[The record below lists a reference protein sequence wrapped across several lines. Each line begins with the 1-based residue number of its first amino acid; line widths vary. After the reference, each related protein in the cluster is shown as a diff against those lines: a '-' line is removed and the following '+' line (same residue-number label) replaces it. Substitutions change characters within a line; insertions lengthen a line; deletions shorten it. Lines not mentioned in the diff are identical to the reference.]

1 MRVLLID
8 VNCKYSSTGKIVYSL
23 YQAARAN
30 GDEAAICYG
39 RGPLINEENIY
50 RFSPPAEVYVH
61 ALLTR
66 ITGLTGCFSPLAT
79 RNLIRYMEQYRPDV
93 VHIHELHAYF
103 VNLAPVIS
111 YLKGKHIPT
120 VWTFHCEFMY
130 TGKCGYSYEC
140 EKWKMG
146 CGHCPRLREYP
157 ETFFLD
163 FTDVMWKEKKRL
175 MEKWPELLIATPSEW
190 LRDRVKAS
198 LCNRHRVQTVYNGV
212 DMALFSPNRVTEIWK
227 NYAVHGEKIVLAV
240 APDLLSSRKGGQ
252 WILALAEMMKEEAV
266 HFFMVGVTPEQEKKY
281 RRPANVTMIARTK
294 DQKELAQYYS
304 SADAFLICSEQEN
317 FPTTC
322 LEALACGTPVCGWD
336 TGGTKETDPEHPER
350 FVEFGNLDALRGVL
364 EQVLREP
371 KGNTKKWDSRVMTEQ
386 YLDIYRELDQ
396 RAKGKNLNENSTYS
410 ANGTLYRKI

>member
-23 YQAARAN
+23 YQAVRAN

-103 VNLAPVIS
+103 VNLAPIIS
-111 YLKGKHIPT
+111 YLKEKHIPT

-130 TGKCGYSYEC
+130 TGKCGHSYEC
-140 EKWKMG
+140 EKWKTG
-146 CGHCPRLREYP
+146 CGHCPRLKEYP
-157 ETFFLD
+157 SSLLLD
-163 FTDVMWKEKKRL
+163 QTSAMWKEKKRL
-175 MEKWPELLIATPSEW
+175 LWDWPELVITTPSEW
-190 LRDRVKAS
+190 LRSRVMRS
-198 LCNRHRVQTVYNGV
+198 FCRNHLIFTIYNGV
-212 DMALFSPNRVTEIWK
+212 NLRIFHPHETSEENNCTSKKEK
-227 NYAVHGEKIVLAV
+227 NVLSV
-240 APDLLSSRKGGQ
+240 APNLLSDDNKGGR
-252 WILALAEMMKEEAV
+252 WILKLAEAMKDQNV
-266 HFFMVGVTPEQEKKY
+266 RFLMVGVTDDQQKTCKVPD
-281 RRPANVTMIARTK
+281 NVTLVTKTKNQEQLAR
-294 DQKELAQYYS
+294 YYS
-304 SADAFLICSEQEN
+304 AADAFLICSKREN

-396 RAKGKNLNENSTYS
+396 RAKGK
-410 ANGTLYRKI
+410 I